1 MSSANTST
9 LRRGRMSS
17 HEASSDANE
26 WARKKKEA
34 AEKAKHIKEE
44 RMRAQLLREMQSKL
58 DNDAQ
63 QQTQALAEGYAGKH
77 VPSLALKGDLPLPV
91 GQLVIHSP
99 RRRKL
104 LSWELFPCCFADT
117 QARLAVVAVVSLL
130 FPLHDIITTFF
141 HFHAISRSR

>member
-77 VPSLALKGDLPLPV
+77 VPSLALRGDLTLPV

-99 RRRKL
+99 RRMKL
-104 LSWELFPCCFADT
+104 LSWELDTDT